1 MHERTYALYCV
12 PVDIDLTVCVCRP
25 LLLSQVVSI
34 SIQIASA
41 LSFLHEHGHLH
52 GDLKH
57 SNIGVSESQG
67 TIIVKLLDLGL
78 VKQFGQTSTDSC
90 KLRLAHPGQMP

>member
-1 MHERTYALYCV
+1 MLVA
-12 PVDIDLTVCVCRP
+12 CRQLP
-25 LLLSQVVSI
+25 LSQIVSI
-34 SIQIASA
+34 STQIASA

-67 TIIVKLLDLGL
+67 TTTVKLLDLGL

-90 KLRLAHPGQMP
+90 KFRLAHPGHIP